1 MGRNKFTVFAMYI
14 ALLVTFLG
22 LISMVFDLHRFAFYL
37 EFLILLGLLLV
48 GIIAAIGISHNMRW
62 AWMLLALFFG
72 FVFLDMLFINVITAA
87 ETTHFLHLIV
97 VSVAG
102 FFISLFSI
110 EKEKIEASK
119 DARTTSGARTQFGI
133 SQGDTHSVGEAVTK
147 TFTPGKYI
155 ASKTGTKFHSPKC
168 DWGKKVKKSNAV
180 WFDTKEEAKK
190 AGYKA
195 DDCIR

>member
-1 MGRNKFTVFAMYI
+1 MGGNKFTVFVMYI

-22 LISMVFDLHRFAFYL
+22 LISMIFDLHRFAFYL
-37 EFLILLGLLLV
+37 EFLILLVLFLV
-48 GIIAAIGISHNMRW
+48 GIIVAIGISHNMRW
-62 AWMLLALFFG
+62 AWILLTLFFG
-72 FVFLDMLFINVITAA
+72 FVLLDMFFIKAITTTNVAYFMYLT
-87 ETTHFLHLIV
+87 V
-97 VSVAG
+97 VAVAG

-110 EKEKIEASK
+110 EKEKVEATK
-119 DARTTSGARTQFGI
+119 DARTTSG
-133 SQGDTHSVGEAVTK
+133 THSVGEAVTK
-147 TFTPGKYI
+147 TFTPGRYI

-180 WFDTKEEAKK
+180 WFNTKEEAKK

>member
-1 MGRNKFTVFAMYI
+1 MGGNKFTVFVMYI

-22 LISMVFDLHRFAFYL
+22 LISMVFDLHRFAFIL

-48 GIIAAIGISHNMRW
+48 GIIAAVGISHNMRW

-72 FVFLDMLFINVITAA
+72 FAFLDMLFINAITTAKTA
-87 ETTHFLHLIV
+87 YFPHLLAVAI
-97 VSVAG
+97 AG

-110 EKEKIEASK
+110 QKEKAEA
-119 DARTTSGARTQFGI
+119 ARE
-133 SQGDTHSVGEAVTK
+133 VAVTK

-168 DWGKKVKKSNAV
+168 DWAKKVKKSNAV
-180 WFDTKEEAKK
+180 WFNTKEEAKK

>member
-1 MGRNKFTVFAMYI
+1 MWGNKLTVFAMYI

-22 LISMVFDLHRFAFYL
+22 LISMVFDLHRFAFVL

-72 FVFLDMLFINVITAA
+72 FAFLDMLFINAITAA
-87 ETTHFLHLIV
+87 ETAYFLHLLIV
-97 VSVAG
+97 AIAG

-110 EKEKIEASK
+110 KKEKAVAKE
-119 DARTTSGARTQFGI
+119 
-133 SQGDTHSVGEAVTK
+133 EAVTK

-180 WFDTKEEAKK
+180 WFNSKEDAKK

-195 DDCIR
+195 DACIR

>member
-1 MGRNKFTVFAMYI
+1 MLDKMGGNKFTVFAMHI

-22 LISMVFDLHRFAFYL
+22 LISMVFDLHRFAFIL

-48 GIIAAIGISHNMRW
+48 GIIAAVGISHNMRW

-72 FVFLDMLFINVITAA
+72 FAFLDMLFINAITTAKTA
-87 ETTHFLHLIV
+87 YFPHLLAVAI
-97 VSVAG
+97 AG

-110 EKEKIEASK
+110 EKEKAEAAK
-119 DARTTSGARTQFGI
+119 DARTTSG
-133 SQGDTHSVGEAVTK
+133 THSLGEAVKK

-168 DWGKKVKKSNAV
+168 DWAKKVKKSNAV
-180 WFDTKEEAKK
+180 WFNTKEEAKK

>member
-1 MGRNKFTVFAMYI
+1 MWGNKLTVFAMYI

-48 GIIAAIGISHNMRW
+48 GIIAAIGIGHHMRW
-62 AWMLLALFFG
+62 AWILLTLFFG
-72 FVFLDMLFINVITAA
+72 FAFLDMLFIRAIATKEIAY
-87 ETTHFLHLIV
+87 FLHLLV
-97 VSVAG
+97 VAVAG

-110 EKEKIEASK
+110 EKEKVEAAK
-119 DARTTSGARTQFGI
+119 EEE
-133 SQGDTHSVGEAVTK
+133 VKK

>member
-1 MGRNKFTVFAMYI
+1 MGGNKFTVFVMHI

-22 LISMVFDLHRFAFYL
+22 LISMVFDLHRFAFIL

-48 GIIAAIGISHNMRW
+48 GIVAAIGISHNMRW
-62 AWMLLALFFG
+62 AWILLTSFFG
-72 FVFLDMLFINVITAA
+72 FVFLDMLFIKVITSASIA
-87 ETTHFLHLIV
+87 YFMHLIV
-97 VSVAG
+97 VAVAG

-110 EKEKIEASK
+110 EKEKVEAAEK
-119 DARTTSGARTQFGI
+119 D
-133 SQGDTHSVGEAVTK
+133 AVTK

-155 ASKTGTKFHSPKC
+155 ASRTGTKFHSPKC

-180 WFDTKEEAKK
+180 WFNTKEEAKE

-195 DDCIR
+195 DDCIK

>member
-1 MGRNKFTVFAMYI
+1 MCRNKLTVFAMHM

-22 LISMVFDLHRFAFYL
+22 LISMVFDLHRFAFIL

-48 GIIAAIGISHNMRW
+48 GIIAAIGISHNMKW

-72 FVFLDMLFINVITAA
+72 FVFLDILFINAITTAKTA
-87 ETTHFLHLIV
+87 YFLHLLV
-97 VSVAG
+97 VAIAG

-110 EKEKIEASK
+110 EKEKVESAEEEK
-119 DARTTSGARTQFGI
+119 T
-133 SQGDTHSVGEAVTK
+133 VTK
-147 TFTPGKYI
+147 TFKPGKYI

-168 DWGKKVKKSNAV
+168 DWAKKVKKSNAV
-180 WFDTKEEAKK
+180 WFNNKEDALK

-195 DDCIR
+195 DDCIRS

>member
-1 MGRNKFTVFAMYI
+1 MGGNKLTVFIMYI

-22 LISMVFDLHRFAFYL
+22 LISMVFDLTRFAFIL

-62 AWMLLALFFG
+62 AWMLLTLFFG
-72 FVFLDMLFINVITAA
+72 FVFLDMLFIKAIAA
-87 ETTHFLHLIV
+87 KGIAYFLYLLAVAI
-97 VSVAG
+97 AG

-110 EKEKIEASK
+110 EKEKAEAK

-155 ASKTGTKFHSPKC
+155 ASKTGTKFHSPNC

-180 WFDTKEEAKK
+180 WFNSKEDAKK

-195 DDCIR
+195 DACIR

>member
-1 MGRNKFTVFAMYI
+1 MGGNKLTVFVMYL

-22 LISMVFDLHRFAFYL
+22 LISMVFDLTRFAFIF
-37 EFLILLGLLLV
+37 EFLILLGFLLV
-48 GIIAAIGISHNMRW
+48 GVIAAIGIGHNMRW
-62 AWMLLALFFG
+62 AWILLTLFFG
-72 FVFLDMLFINVITAA
+72 FVFLDMLFIKAISIKGIDY
-87 ETTHFLHLIV
+87 FLYLLV

-110 EKEKIEASK
+110 EKEKVEAAK
-119 DARTTSGARTQFGI
+119 E
-133 SQGDTHSVGEAVTK
+133 VAVTK

-180 WFDTKEEAKK
+180 WFNTKEEAKK

-195 DDCIR
+195 DTCIR

>member
-1 MGRNKFTVFAMYI
+1 MWGNKLTVFAMYI

-22 LISMVFDLHRFAFYL
+22 LISMVFDLHRFAFVL

-72 FVFLDMLFINVITAA
+72 FAFLDMLFINAITAA
-87 ETTHFLHLIV
+87 ETAYFLHLLIV
-97 VSVAG
+97 AIAG

-110 EKEKIEASK
+110 KKEKVEAAR
-119 DARTTSGARTQFGI
+119 DARTASG
-133 SQGDTHSVGEAVTK
+133 THSVGEAVTK

-180 WFDTKEEAKK
+180 WFNSKEDAKK

-195 DDCIR
+195 DACIR

>member
-1 MGRNKFTVFAMYI
+1 MNRNRLTVFAMHI

-22 LISMVFDLHRFAFYL
+22 LINMVFGLHRFAFIL

-48 GIIAAIGISHNMRW
+48 GIIAAIGISHNMKW
-62 AWMLLALFFG
+62 AWILLTLFFG
-72 FVFLDMLFINVITAA
+72 FAFLDMLFIRAIAIKEIA
-87 ETTHFLHLIV
+87 YFLHLLV
-97 VSVAG
+97 VAVAG

-110 EKEKIEASK
+110 EKEKT
-119 DARTTSGARTQFGI
+119 RSGEKT
-133 SQGDTHSVGEAVTK
+133 VTK

-168 DWGKKVKKSNAV
+168 DWAKKVKKSNAV
-180 WFDTKEEAKK
+180 WFNNKEEAIK

-195 DDCIR
+195 DDCVK

>member
-1 MGRNKFTVFAMYI
+1 MGGNKFTVFVMHI

-22 LISMVFDLHRFAFYL
+22 LISMVFDLHRLAFIL
-37 EFLILLGLLLV
+37 EFFILLGLLLV
-48 GIIAAIGISHNMRW
+48 GIIAAIGISHKMRW
-62 AWMLLALFFG
+62 AWILLTLFFG
-72 FVFLDMLFINVITAA
+72 FVFLDMLFIRAIATKDVAY
-87 ETTHFLHLIV
+87 FLHLLV
-97 VSVAG
+97 VAVAG

-110 EKEKIEASK
+110 EKEKVEAAK
-119 DARTTSGARTQFGI
+119 EEE
-133 SQGDTHSVGEAVTK
+133 VKK